1 MRHVYV
7 YQGLYGYEPLAT
19 GASGEVT
26 DTLNGKRKRKQN
38 DKRSDGQT
46 DRQTDKM
53 KNNSKNIL

>member
-1 MRHVYV
+1 MYV
-7 YQGLYGYEPLAT
+7 YQGLCGYEPLAT

-46 DRQTDKM
+46 DKM